1 MPKMKKIILIVAAYL
16 TSVAHADSAV
26 LTNFLANAKTIK
38 ANFSQTIVTGK
49 KSRTTLGTMEISR
62 PNKFRWEYTQDQQL
76 IVSDA
81 KQIYLYD
88 KPLQQVTIRQLG
100 KSIDKSPAAVLAG
113 ANDLQSAYKVSD
125 VATKAAGLNWVRIDP
140 KIKNDNNG
148 FQVVLMGFDKQG
160 KLSQMQFTDS
170 FGNKTS
176 ISFSNL
182 QTGVA
187 IPASDYT
194 FTPPAGVDVLQE

>member
-1 MPKMKKIILIVAAYL
+1 MKKIIIIAAVYL
-16 TSVAHADSAV
+16 SNLAYADSEV

-49 KSRTTLGTMEISR
+49 KSRTTVGTMEISR

-76 IVSDA
+76 IVSDS

-88 KPLQQVTIRQLG
+88 KPLQQVTVRQLG
-100 KSIDKSPAAVLAG
+100 SSIDKSPAAVLAG
-113 ANDLQSAYKVSD
+113 ANDLQSGYKVSD
-125 VATKAAGLNWVRIDP
+125 STLTTAGLSWVKIEP
-140 KIKNDNNG
+140 KTKNDNNG
-148 FQVVLMGFDKQG
+148 FQVVLMGFNKQG

-182 QTGVA
+182 QTGIV
-187 IPASDYT
+187 IPASEYV
-194 FTPPAGVDVLQE
+194 FKPPVGVDVLQE

>member
-1 MPKMKKIILIVAAYL
+1 MKKIIVIAAVYL
-16 TSVAHADSAV
+16 SNLAYADSAV

-49 KSRTTLGTMEISR
+49 KSRTTVGTMEISR

-88 KPLQQVTIRQLG
+88 KPLQQVTVRQLG
-100 KSIDKSPAAVLAG
+100 SSIDKSPAAVLAG
-113 ANDLQSAYKVSD
+113 ANDLQSGYKVSD
-125 VATKAAGLNWVRIDP
+125 STLKTAGLNWVKIEP
-140 KIKNDNNG
+140 KSKNDNNG

-182 QTGVA
+182 QTGVV
-187 IPASDYT
+187 IPASEYV

>member
-1 MPKMKKIILIVAAYL
+1 MKKIIVIAAVYL
-16 TSVAHADSAV
+16 SNLAYADSAV

-49 KSRTTLGTMEISR
+49 KSRTTVGTMEISR

-88 KPLQQVTIRQLG
+88 KPLQQVTVRQLG
-100 KSIDKSPAAVLAG
+100 SSIDKSPAAVLAG
-113 ANDLQSAYKVSD
+113 ANDLQSGYKVSD
-125 VATKAAGLNWVRIDP
+125 STLKTAGLNWVKIEP
-140 KIKNDNNG
+140 KSKNDNNG

-160 KLSQMQFTDS
+160 MLSQMQFTDS

-182 QTGVA
+182 QTGIT
-187 IPASDYT
+187 IPASEYV